1 MNLPYLWL
9 NDYVTI
15 EKDPKTYAARMTMT
29 GSKVEGWQNAADEI
43 QNVVWGKILSIEKHP
58 DADKLV
64 ICQVDVGD
72 KTTQI
77 VTGATNLS
85 VGDIVP
91 ACLHGAR
98 LPGGVVIKKAKMRGV
113 ESNGMLC
120 SFAELGLTL
129 HDLPYADPNGIL
141 VYQNEG
147 EEAILGKPV
156 TKALGLDDPVFE
168 FEITPNRP
176 DCLSVIGL
184 ARETAASFEL
194 PLKLPQPPQR
204 LAEGEIHNLLK
215 VEIADPDLCPRY
227 CAAMARNIKIA
238 PSPKWMRDRLRAAGV
253 RPINNIVDITN
264 FVMLEYGQ
272 PMHAF
277 DYRCID
283 DNAIVVRRAKTGET
297 TATLDGQ
304 QRQLPEGALLITD
317 PQKPIGVAGVM
328 GGLNSEIT
336 ENTQM
341 IVFESATF
349 DGPSI
354 RATSRRLGLRTEA
367 SGRYEKGLDCENAM
381 PALMRACQL
390 VEQLGA
396 GEVVTGVIDAYPVKK
411 TPRSLPLEP
420 EKIRRFLGADIA
432 EEEMIRTL
440 KSLQFGIE
448 GQPGHFIVSIPSWR
462 DDVEGMADL
471 AEEAARIYGYDKIE
485 PTLFGG
491 SVTQGGLNPYQ
502 RFELALSEAC
512 MAAGYNEAMSL
523 SFQGVKDFDKILLP
537 EDAPQ
542 RKAVQISNPL
552 GEDQSLMRTTSLPAM
567 LEICARNY
575 NRRLPA
581 GRFFELS
588 KIYLPQQKDGQPDLT
603 VLADERPILTMA
615 LYGNGDFFT
624 LKGGLEAIFA
634 SLSIPSVEFLPCS
647 ENPSYHPGRSAVLMA
662 GEKKIG
668 FVGQIHPAVLRN
680 YGIGAEL
687 YVCEADI
694 LSLYQLADTKKE
706 YKALPKFPAVV
717 RDLAVLCDQS
727 LPVLYLEKTIRAAAG
742 KTLERLE
749 LFDVYQG
756 AQVGEG
762 KKSVA
767 FSLAFRSYDHTLTDQ
782 EADAALQKALIRLK
796 EERGAEIRS

>member
-129 HDLPYADPNGIL
+129 HDLPYADPNGI
-141 VYQNEG
+141 
-147 EEAILGKPV
+147 
-156 TKALGLDDPVFE
+156 
-168 FEITPNRP
+168 TPNRP

-283 DNAIVVRRAKTGET
+283 DNAIVVRRAKAGET

-680 YGIGAEL
+680 YGIGAE
-687 YVCEADI
+687 
-694 LSLYQLADTKKE
+694 
-706 YKALPKFPAVV
+706 
-717 RDLAVLCDQS
+717 QS

>member
-1 MNLPYLWL
+1 MNLSYQWL
-9 NDYVTI
+9 NDYVKI
-15 EKDPKTYAARMTMT
+15 DKDPKAYAARMTMT
-29 GSKVEGWQNAADEI
+29 GSKVEGWANAADEI
-43 QNVVWGKILSIEKHP
+43 ENVVWGKILSIEKHP

-64 ICQVDVGD
+64 ICQVDVGE
-72 KTTQI
+72 KTVQI
-77 VTGATNLS
+77 VTGATNLTA
-85 VGDIVP
+85 GDVVP

-98 LPGGVVIKKAKMRGV
+98 LPGGVVIKKTKMRGV

-147 EEAILGKPV
+147 REAVLGQPV
-156 TKALGLDDPVFE
+156 AKALGLDDPVFE

-176 DCLSVIGL
+176 DCLSVVGL
-184 ARETAASFEL
+184 ARETAASFQL
-194 PLKLPQPPQR
+194 PLNLPQPPR
-204 LAEGEIHNLLK
+204 RPAEGEIHELLR

-238 PSPKWMRDRLRAAGV
+238 PSPQWMRDRLRAAGV

-283 DNAIVVRRAKTGET
+283 DSAIIVRRAREGEVT
-297 TATLDGQ
+297 DTLDGQ
-304 QRQLPEGALLITD
+304 QRRLAQGTLLITD

-354 RATSRRLGLRTEA
+354 RGTSRRLGLRTEA

-396 GEVVTGVIDAYPVKK
+396 GEVVSGVIDAYPQKK
-411 TPRSLPLEP
+411 APRTLPLEP
-420 EKIRRFLGADIA
+420 EKICRFLGVEIS
-432 EEEMIRTL
+432 EEDMIRTL
-440 KSLQFGIE
+440 KDLQFGVE
-448 GQPGHFIVSIPSWR
+448 GRTVSVPSWR

-491 SVTQGGLNPYQ
+491 QATQGGLSPYQ
-502 RFELALSEAC
+502 RFELELSQAC
-512 MAAGYNEAMSL
+512 MAAGYNETMSL

-537 EDAPQ
+537 EDSVQ
-542 RKAVQISNPL
+542 RRAVRISNPL
-552 GEDQSLMRTTSLPAM
+552 GEDQSLMRTTPLPAM
-567 LEICARNY
+567 LEIAARNY

-588 KIYLPQQKDGQPDLT
+588 KIYLPQLKDSQPDLT

-634 SLSIPSVEFLPCS
+634 ALSISGVEFLPCRD
-647 ENPSYHPGRSAVLMA
+647 NPSYHPGRAASLMA
-662 GEKKIG
+662 GDRKIG
-668 FVGQIHPAVLRN
+668 MAGQIHPVALRN

-687 YVCEADI
+687 YVCEVDI
-694 LSLYQLADTKKE
+694 RSLYELAETQKE
-706 YKALPKFPAVV
+706 YKALPKFPAIT
-717 RDLAVLCDQS
+717 RDLALICDQET
-727 LPVLYLEKTIRAAAG
+727 PALYLEKTIRAAVG
-742 KTLERLE
+742 KTLEKLE

-756 AQVGEG
+756 AQVSQG

-767 FSLAFRSYDHTLTDQ
+767 FSLALRSYDHTLTDQ
-782 EADAALQKALIRLK
+782 EADAAVQKALVRLK
-796 EERGAEIRS
+796 EERGAEIRR